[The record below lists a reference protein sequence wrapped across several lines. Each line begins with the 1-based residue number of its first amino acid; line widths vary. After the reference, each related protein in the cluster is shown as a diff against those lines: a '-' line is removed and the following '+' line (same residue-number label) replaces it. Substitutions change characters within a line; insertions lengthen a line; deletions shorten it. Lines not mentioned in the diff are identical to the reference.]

1 MFVFTLCSGLTM
13 EVSGNSDL
21 PLQSVDFRVNGDPR
35 VVSHPKCLYHS
46 LLQSLGHILFCY
58 MFNTQVWKAGKKT
71 QPNKK
76 TNILD
81 SIKYV
86 LFMFCLVFLC
96 MHVHIPDSG
105 VFRLHVSDA
114 DPFVTLFPHQTV
126 GVKLRVGSQCRHKL
140 DYHPGRT
147 LVVTDLENTYRR

>member
-1 MFVFTLCSGLTM
+1 MPLKKTKNYKNMFVFTLCSGLTM

-86 LFMFCLVFLC
+86 LFMFCLVFYAC
-96 MHVHIPDSG
+96 MYIYLTVESLGCMSATQIPLSHC
-105 VFRLHVSDA
+105 FPTRLWA
-114 DPFVTLFPHQTV
+114 
-126 GVKLRVGSQCRHKL
+126 
-140 DYHPGRT
+140 
-147 LVVTDLENTYRR
+147 